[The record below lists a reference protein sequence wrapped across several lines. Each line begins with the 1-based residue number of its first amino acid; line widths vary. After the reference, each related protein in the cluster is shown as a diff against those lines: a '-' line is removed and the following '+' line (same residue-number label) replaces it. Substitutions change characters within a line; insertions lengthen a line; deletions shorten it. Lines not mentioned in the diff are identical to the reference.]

1 MSGSSWVPN
10 IGLGTTI
17 TQLGRAAKDIGT
29 TLESSLQ
36 NVAEN
41 LEGAFITIGEGT
53 AERAGC
59 VTRTSSFN
67 SIESPGGSRRGLE
80 PPNSGEGSKRTA
92 EGSDFEGS
100 ERERLCEGQ
109 SGSGSMGCGSSYD
122 YRSSTEHSQTTDP
135 TAHSPSTMMCDMCA
149 NKFSL
154 ISRKKTCCECG
165 NYFCSTCLPRE
176 AGRTRTCSRC
186 RVLNKMPPH
195 RGDLM
200 KLRVKDLQHFLTRKR
215 INIKSCVEK
224 KDLVELVL
232 QHSGVSSPAE
242 ASAGGSDRGNSRIP
256 SAMPTSNSWEDSSI
270 RVTDQVPLERSGNF
284 PKSYVESSHRR
295 EWFQERFGK
304 NSESS
309 EQSETSENFSETPVE
324 NIEIVGESTP
334 VETININDQTEVE
347 RIHSPDDQEME
358 DVDDDEVISVVLEE
372 VIAPDI
378 PKEEVLKTDVED
390 IEMNQDANDKIST
403 GDDVTLVE
411 ALAPED
417 NEESSEGAVG
427 GEVDRSEASRFSDSK
442 ASSRLNVDL
451 LAEQGAS
458 SSPNSPR
465 RFANQG
471 MVYLSEIETL
481 DDLNELSTK
490 QVKELLAMNRVNF
503 KGCVEKDELLKIVE
517 RLWKQEQRNKSNIE
531 SMDDES
537 MCKICMDSPID
548 CVMLECGHMCTC
560 TQCGKQMAECP
571 ICRQYVVRVVKTFK
585 A

>member
-1 MSGSSWVPN
+1 MENFLKVKKGLREILGVEAAIRCPDFHIKSLLETFGS
-10 IGLGTTI
+10 
-17 TQLGRAAKDIGT
+17 RADCVECV
-29 TLESSLQ
+29 LQSLCEESFG
-36 NVAEN
+36 
-41 LEGAFITIGEGT
+41 GAFGEV
-53 AERAGC
+53 
-59 VTRTSSFN
+59 VTDEGFVFLDPQ
-67 SIESPGGSRRGLE
+67 EEEKCGGG
-80 PPNSGEGSKRTA
+80 A
-92 EGSDFEGS
+92 
-100 ERERLCEGQ
+100 
-109 SGSGSMGCGSSYD
+109 GSMGCGSSYD
-122 YRSSTEHSQTTDP
+122 YRSSTEHS
-135 TAHSPSTMMCDMCA
+135 TAEHSPSTMMCDMCA
-149 NKFSL
+149 NKFTL
-154 ISRKKTCCECG
+154 ITRKKTCCECG

-242 ASAGGSDRGNSRIP
+242 ASGGRRENTRIP

-295 EWFQERFGK
+295 EWFQDRFGK

-309 EQSETSENFSETPVE
+309 EPSEHSENFSETPVE
-324 NIEIVGESTP
+324 NIEIVEELTP
-334 VETININDQTEVE
+334 VETINDNDETDEE
-347 RIHSPDDQEME
+347 RTHSPDDQEME
-358 DVDDDEVISVVLEE
+358 EVDEVISVVLEE
-372 VIAPDI
+372 VIAPDT
-378 PKEEVLKTDVED
+378 PKEEVLKSDVED
-390 IEMNQDANDKIST
+390 IEMNQDANEK
-403 GDDVTLVE
+403 GEDVTLVE
-411 ALAPED
+411 ALAPEDND

-427 GEVDRSEASRFSDSK
+427 GEVEQSDASNLSDSK

-451 LAEQGAS
+451 LPDQGAC

-471 MVYLSEIETL
+471 MVYLSEIESL

-503 KGCVEKDELLKIVE
+503 KGCVEKDELLRIVE

-531 SMDDES
+531 TMDDES
-537 MCKICMDSPID
+537 LCKICMDSPID

>member
-1 MSGSSWVPN
+1 
-10 IGLGTTI
+10 
-17 TQLGRAAKDIGT
+17 
-29 TLESSLQ
+29 
-36 NVAEN
+36 
-41 LEGAFITIGEGT
+41 
-53 AERAGC
+53 
-59 VTRTSSFN
+59 
-67 SIESPGGSRRGLE
+67 
-80 PPNSGEGSKRTA
+80 
-92 EGSDFEGS
+92 
-100 ERERLCEGQ
+100 
-109 SGSGSMGCGSSYD
+109 
-122 YRSSTEHSQTTDP
+122 
-135 TAHSPSTMMCDMCA
+135 
-149 NKFSL
+149 
-154 ISRKKTCCECG
+154 
-165 NYFCSTCLPRE
+165 
-176 AGRTRTCSRC
+176 
-186 RVLNKMPPH
+186 
-195 RGDLM
+195 M

-232 QHSGVSSPAE
+232 QHSGISSPAE
-242 ASAGGSDRGNSRIP
+242 GSAGGVDRGTSRIP
-256 SAMPTSNSWEDSSI
+256 TTIPTSNSWEDSSI

-309 EQSETSENFSETPVE
+309 EQSETSDNFSETPVE
-324 NIEIVGESTP
+324 NIEVVGESTP
-334 VETININDQTEVE
+334 VETINNEIEVE

-358 DVDDDEVISVVLEE
+358 DVDEVISVVLEE
-372 VIAPDI
+372 VIAPDT
-378 PKEEVLKTDVED
+378 PKEEVLNTDVED
-390 IEMNQDANDKIST
+390 FEMKQDANDANISK

-427 GEVDRSEASRFSDSK
+427 GEVDRSGACHLSDSK

-451 LAEQGAS
+451 LGEQGAA

-531 SMDDES
+531 SMDDDS

>member
-1 MSGSSWVPN
+1 MEN
-10 IGLGTTI
+10 IQTVRNSLRDILGVKAA
-17 TQLGRAAKDIGT
+17 GRFSDFQIR
-29 TLESSLQ
+29 TLLETFETRPDCVECVLQSLCEES
-36 NVAEN
+36 
-41 LEGAFITIGEGT
+41 LEGALDEEVVTEEGFVFVDPQQQQQ
-53 AERAGC
+53 C
-59 VTRTSSFN
+59 
-67 SIESPGGSRRGLE
+67 GGG
-80 PPNSGEGSKRTA
+80 A
-92 EGSDFEGS
+92 
-100 ERERLCEGQ
+100 
-109 SGSGSMGCGSSYD
+109 GSMGCGSSYD
-122 YRSSTEHSQTTDP
+122 YRSSTEHS
-135 TAHSPSTMMCDMCA
+135 AAEHSSPSSMMCDMCS
-149 NKFSL
+149 NKFTL
-154 ISRKKTCCECG
+154 ITRKKTCCECG

-176 AGRTRTCSRC
+176 SGRTRTCTRC

-242 ASAGGSDRGNSRIP
+242 ASAGGNSRIP
-256 SAMPTSNSWEDSSI
+256 SGMPASNSWEDSSI

-295 EWFQERFGK
+295 EWFQERFGEK
-304 NSESS
+304 SESS
-309 EQSETSENFSETPVE
+309 DQSETSENFSETPVE
-324 NIEIVGESTP
+324 NIEIVEEPTSTP
-334 VETININDQTEVE
+334 VETINDETEEE
-347 RIHSPDDQEME
+347 RTHSPEDEEME
-358 DVDDDEVISVVLEE
+358 DADEVISVVLEE

-390 IEMNQDANDKIST
+390 IEMKQD
-403 GDDVTLVE
+403 
-411 ALAPED
+411 
-417 NEESSEGAVG
+417 
-427 GEVDRSEASRFSDSK
+427 
-442 ASSRLNVDL
+442 
-451 LAEQGAS
+451 
-458 SSPNSPR
+458 
-465 RFANQG
+465 ANQG

-531 SMDDES
+531 TMDDES
-537 MCKICMDSPID
+537 LCKICMDSPID

>member
-1 MSGSSWVPN
+1 MEN
-10 IGLGTTI
+10 FHQI
-17 TQLGRAAKDIGT
+17 K
-29 TLESSLQ
+29 
-36 NVAEN
+36 EN
-41 LEGAFITIGEGT
+41 LREILGVEAARRCSDSQIQSLLDSFESRPDCVEVVLQSLCEQSFEGAFGE
-53 AERAGC
+53 EI
-59 VTRTSSFN
+59 VTDEGFVFL
-67 SIESPGGSRRGLE
+67 GDQDLE
-80 PPNSGEGSKRTA
+80 
-92 EGSDFEGS
+92 
-100 ERERLCEGQ
+100 

-122 YRSSTEHSQTTDP
+122 YRSSTEHSQATEP
-135 TAHSPSTMMCDMCA
+135 SAHSPSTMICDMCT

-154 ISRKKTCCECG
+154 ISRKKTCCECN

-176 AGRTRTCSRC
+176 SGRTRTCSRC

-232 QHSGVSSPAE
+232 QHSGISSPAE
-242 ASAGGSDRGNSRIP
+242 GSAGGVERGNSRIP
-256 SAMPTSNSWEDSSI
+256 TTIPASNSWEDSSI

-304 NSESS
+304 NSESP
-309 EQSETSENFSETPVE
+309 EQSETSDNFSETPVE
-324 NIEIVGESTP
+324 NIEEVVESTP
-334 VETININDQTEVE
+334 VETINDETEVE

-358 DVDDDEVISVVLEE
+358 DVDEVISVVLEE
-372 VIAPDI
+372 VIAPDT
-378 PKEEVLKTDVED
+378 PKEEVLNTDVED
-390 IEMNQDANDKIST
+390 FEMKQDANDAKISK

-427 GEVDRSEASRFSDSK
+427 GEVDRSGASHLSDSK

-451 LAEQGAS
+451 LGEQGAA

-531 SMDDES
+531 SMDDDS

>member
-1 MSGSSWVPN
+1 MEN
-10 IGLGTTI
+10 FHEIKQNLREILGVE
-17 TQLGRAAKDIGT
+17 AARRCPDSQIQA
-29 TLESSLQ
+29 LLDSFESRPDCVECVLQSLCEQ
-36 NVAEN
+36 SF
-41 LEGAFITIGEGT
+41 EGAFGE
-53 AERAGC
+53 EI
-59 VTRTSSFN
+59 VTDEGFVFLGDQD
-67 SIESPGGSRRGLE
+67 IE
-80 PPNSGEGSKRTA
+80 
-92 EGSDFEGS
+92 
-100 ERERLCEGQ
+100 

-122 YRSSTEHSQTTDP
+122 YRSSTEHSQATDP
-135 TAHSPSTMMCDMCA
+135 AHSPSTMICDMCT

-176 AGRTRTCSRC
+176 SGRTRTCSRC

-242 ASAGGSDRGNSRIP
+242 GSAGGAERGNSRIP
-256 SAMPTSNSWEDSSI
+256 TTIPTSNSWEDSSI

-309 EQSETSENFSETPVE
+309 EQSETSDNFSETPVE
-324 NIEIVGESTP
+324 NIEVVGESTP
-334 VETININDQTEVE
+334 VETLHNETDVE

-358 DVDDDEVISVVLEE
+358 DVDEVISVVLEE
-372 VIAPDI
+372 VIAPDT

-390 IEMNQDANDKIST
+390 FEMKQDANDAKIT
-403 GDDVTLVE
+403 KGDDVTLVE

-427 GEVDRSEASRFSDSK
+427 GDVDNTGASHLSDSK

-451 LAEQGAS
+451 LGEQGAA

-531 SMDDES
+531 SMDDDS

>member
-1 MSGSSWVPN
+1 MSGGSWVPN

-67 SIESPGGSRRGLE
+67 SIERDSPGSSKRLE
-80 PPNSGEGSKRTA
+80 PPGSGEGSKRTA
-92 EGSDFEGS
+92 EGFDCEGS
-100 ERERLCEGQ
+100 ERERLFEGQ
-109 SGSGSMGCGSSYD
+109 CGGGAGSMGCGSSYD
-122 YRSSTEHSQTTDP
+122 YRSSTEHS
-135 TAHSPSTMMCDMCA
+135 AAEHSSPSSMMCDMCA
-149 NKFSL
+149 NKFTL
-154 ISRKKTCCECG
+154 ITRKKTCCECG

-176 AGRTRTCSRC
+176 SGRTRTCSRC

-232 QHSGVSSPAE
+232 QHSGVSSPSD
-242 ASAGGSDRGNSRIP
+242 ASAGGNSRIP
-256 SAMPTSNSWEDSSI
+256 SGMPASNSWEDSSI

-295 EWFQERFGK
+295 EWFQERFGEK
-304 NSESS
+304 SEPSD
-309 EQSETSENFSETPVE
+309 QSETSENFSETPVE
-324 NIEIVGESTP
+324 NIEIVEESTSTP
-334 VETININDQTEVE
+334 VETINDETEEE
-347 RIHSPDDQEME
+347 RTRSPEDEEME
-358 DVDDDEVISVVLEE
+358 DADEVISVVLEE

-378 PKEEVLKTDVED
+378 SKEEVLKTDVDD
-390 IEMNQDANDKIST
+390 IEMKQDANDKV
-403 GDDVTLVE
+403 DEVTLVE

-417 NEESSEGAVG
+417 NDNSSEGAVG
-427 GEVDRSEASRFSDSK
+427 GDVSNLSDSK

-451 LAEQGAS
+451 LADQGAS

-531 SMDDES
+531 TMDDES
-537 MCKICMDSPID
+537 LCKICMDSPID

>member
-1 MSGSSWVPN
+1 
-10 IGLGTTI
+10 
-17 TQLGRAAKDIGT
+17 
-29 TLESSLQ
+29 
-36 NVAEN
+36 
-41 LEGAFITIGEGT
+41 
-53 AERAGC
+53 
-59 VTRTSSFN
+59 
-67 SIESPGGSRRGLE
+67 
-80 PPNSGEGSKRTA
+80 
-92 EGSDFEGS
+92 
-100 ERERLCEGQ
+100 
-109 SGSGSMGCGSSYD
+109 
-122 YRSSTEHSQTTDP
+122 
-135 TAHSPSTMMCDMCA
+135 
-149 NKFSL
+149 
-154 ISRKKTCCECG
+154 
-165 NYFCSTCLPRE
+165 
-176 AGRTRTCSRC
+176 
-186 RVLNKMPPH
+186 
-195 RGDLM
+195 M

-442 ASSRLNVDL
+442 SRLNVDL

>member
-1 MSGSSWVPN
+1 M
-10 IGLGTTI
+10 
-17 TQLGRAAKDIGT
+17 
-29 TLESSLQ
+29 
-36 NVAEN
+36 EN
-41 LEGAFITIGEGT
+41 LHQIKENLREILGVEAARRCSDFQIQALLDSFESRPDCVEVVLQSLCEQSFEGAFGE
-53 AERAGC
+53 EI
-59 VTRTSSFN
+59 VTDEGFVFL
-67 SIESPGGSRRGLE
+67 GDQDLE
-80 PPNSGEGSKRTA
+80 
-92 EGSDFEGS
+92 
-100 ERERLCEGQ
+100 

-122 YRSSTEHSQTTDP
+122 YRSSTEHSQATEP
-135 TAHSPSTMMCDMCA
+135 SAHSPSTMICDMCT

-176 AGRTRTCSRC
+176 SGRTRTCSRC

-232 QHSGVSSPAE
+232 QHSGISSPAE
-242 ASAGGSDRGNSRIP
+242 GSAGGVDRGNSRIP
-256 SAMPTSNSWEDSSI
+256 TTIPTSNSWEDSSI

-309 EQSETSENFSETPVE
+309 EQSETSDNFSETPVE
-324 NIEIVGESTP
+324 NIEVVGESTP
-334 VETININDQTEVE
+334 VETINNEIEVE

-358 DVDDDEVISVVLEE
+358 DVDEVISVVLEE
-372 VIAPDI
+372 VIAPDT
-378 PKEEVLKTDVED
+378 PKEEVLNTDVED
-390 IEMNQDANDKIST
+390 FEMKQDANDANISK

-427 GEVDRSEASRFSDSK
+427 GEVDRSGACHLSDSK

-451 LAEQGAS
+451 LGEQGAA

-531 SMDDES
+531 SMDDDS